1 MAEDLTPQDGGE
13 APADGTPA
21 ETPVEGGAP
30 VTADLTPQVPVD
42 GEADGT
48 PDADPA
54 TGAPESYADFT
65 MPEGI
70 KIDLA
75 AMEKFTPMAKE
86 LNLTQDQAQK
96 LVDIQATMMAE
107 AGQAMQDDLDSKID
121 TWVDGAENDREIG
134 GNEEVFDAKVATANK
149 AVVQFGT
156 TGLLELFD
164 ATGIGNHPEVIRV
177 FYRIGKLLEN
187 DKVMLGS
194 ASGPSTPKS
203 AAEILFPS
211 MAKE

>member
-107 AGQAMQDDLDSKID
+107 AGQAMQDDLDSKSD
-121 TWVDGAENDREIG
+121 TWVDATENERENG
-134 GNEEVFDAKVATANK
+134 VNE
-149 AVVQFGT
+149 
-156 TGLLELFD
+156 
-164 ATGIGNHPEVIRV
+164 
-177 FYRIGKLLEN
+177 
-187 DKVMLGS
+187 
-194 ASGPSTPKS
+194 
-203 AAEILFPS
+203 
-211 MAKE
+211 